1 MNKLQIILIKDG
13 IVYHQRT
20 DLEGNFKN
28 IDTSDLTG

>member
-13 IVYHQRT
+13 IVYCQRA

-28 IDTSDLTG
+28 IDTSDLEI